1 MVFRAWTRLNRVRW
15 SLFLVAGSASLVGY
29 SRCENRLGRPRIMGC
44 FLGVWDCYW
53 SAESGRRQC
62 PPFSRSGGYPV
73 GVVVSAAYRVEV
85 VGFGLDRE
93 VDSSRINYADSGS

>member
-1 MVFRAWTRLNRVRW
+1 MVLRAWTRLNRVRW

-29 SRCENRLGRPRIMGC
+29 SCCGRCSGRPRIMGC
-44 FLGVWDCYW
+44 FLGVGDCYW
-53 SAESGRRQC
+53 SAESGRNQRSL
-62 PPFSRSGGYPV
+62 FSKSGGYPV

-93 VDSSRINYADSGS
+93 VDSSKINYADSGS